1 VGSKPTVL
9 VMTPC
14 GHVTDR
20 PRGVWQHGLDPM
32 LLRPALAAIE
42 AAYTPNEVF
51 AHLLAPNVE
60 LAAFKATYG
69 NRNGPLPKHRH
80 QRALDL
86 APPTCRMCDDQ
97 PAGCRYCREAR
108 TEDVTITGSVL

>member
-1 VGSKPTVL
+1 VAHRVVRIARPVDRPQPDLERQRRLASADWYVGPLRRLSDRRGSTRRRAVGARTRPLQPGRYAAVGSKPTVL

-32 LLRPALAAIE
+32 LLRPALAALE

-51 AHLLAPNVE
+51 AH
-60 LAAFKATYG
+60 
-69 NRNGPLPKHRH
+69 
-80 QRALDL
+80 
-86 APPTCRMCDDQ
+86 
-97 PAGCRYCREAR
+97 
-108 TEDVTITGSVL
+108 